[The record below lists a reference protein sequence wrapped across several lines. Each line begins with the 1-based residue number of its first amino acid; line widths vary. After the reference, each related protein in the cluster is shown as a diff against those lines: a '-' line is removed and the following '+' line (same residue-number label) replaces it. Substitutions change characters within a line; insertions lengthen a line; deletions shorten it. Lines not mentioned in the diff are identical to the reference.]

1 MGISKKSDGWLCQF
15 TVPEVKILIIF
26 CYLLAVLAVLW
37 TTLTYSMSRGGEIA
51 IQIGTYFRCSAN
63 GVHDLLDCEQYRKK
77 FEEITI
83 QELQVLHLIL
93 VAFLNLSNLP
103 LIIEYKSVKD
113 KIISTLNSILGHNTV
128 KETQPQ
134 SHTGKESKMTSHAT

>member
-1 MGISKKSDGWLCQF
+1 MGIFNKGDSRLCQF
-15 TVPEVKILIIF
+15 TVPEVKIFFIF

-37 TTLTYSMSRGGEIA
+37 TTLTYDISKVGESS
-51 IQIGTYFRCSAN
+51 IQIFSYFRCSIN
-63 GVHDLLDCEQYRKK
+63 GVHDLLDCEQYREE

-83 QELQVLHLIL
+83 EELQVLYLVL

-113 KIISTLNSILGHNTV
+113 KITSTINSILSCVTV
-128 KETQPQ
+128 KENELP
-134 SHTGKESKMTSHAT
+134 SHMGRK